1 MEGGAMNVLSKIMH
15 PFVRFGNQW
24 LSRSGYDLTAVI
36 FTLSAHLAAH
46 IVWSTPALLHS
57 IPLEKRPSLYGATA
71 TVVSLTGTLAS
82 VTVAQYLT
90 NRGDR
95 VKELKRRHPENL
107 ARAWRGV
114 FLGSVLATALFLVA
128 YALDSRTKS
137 NDLGSW
143 LFEAGAILALARFV
157 RLALLFGE
165 LVQLIVLDDT
175 NPLSHDGL
183 KFTGA
188 IGMLPDEEK

>member
-1 MEGGAMNVLSKIMH
+1 MNVLSKLKH
-15 PFVRFGNQW
+15 PFIRFGRQW
-24 LSRSGYDLTAVI
+24 LSRSGYDLATVI
-36 FTLSAHLAAH
+36 VIVAAHLGAH
-46 IVWSTPALLHS
+46 FLWSTPALLHS
-57 IPLEKRPSLYGATA
+57 IPTEKRPSLYGATA

-114 FLGSVLATALFLVA
+114 FLGSVLATTLFLVA
-128 YALDSRTKS
+128 YAFDSRLKS

-165 LVQLIVLDDT
+165 LIQLIVLDDT
-175 NPLSHDGL
+175 NPLTNEGL

-188 IGMLPDEEK
+188 IKTLPEKEKQKN

>member
-1 MEGGAMNVLSKIMH
+1 MTVLSKIMH
-15 PFVRFGNQW
+15 PFVRFGRHW
-24 LSRSGYDLTAVI
+24 LSRSGYDLAAVI
-36 FTLSAHLAAH
+36 FVIFVHLAAH
-46 IVWSTPALLHS
+46 FLWSTPVLLHS
-57 IPLEKRPSLYGATA
+57 IPTEKRPSLYGATA

-95 VKELKRRHPENL
+95 VEELKRRHPENL

-137 NDLGSW
+137 DDLGSW
-143 LFEAGAILALARFV
+143 LFEAGVMLALARFV

-165 LVQLIVLDDT
+165 LIQLIVLDDT
-175 NPLSHDGL
+175 NPLANEGL

-188 IGMLPDEEK
+188 IGILPEKENQES